1 MAPRASFNSKT
12 RTAFPFTS
20 KLVSVAL
27 KTEPATGPFVHAAL
41 TPATNLPF
49 SSREETTHYSRW
61 EG

>member
-27 KTEPATGPFVHAAL
+27 ITEPATGPFGLLLKSLL
-41 TPATNLPF
+41 TPHCT
-49 SSREETTHYSRW
+49 
-61 EG
+61 